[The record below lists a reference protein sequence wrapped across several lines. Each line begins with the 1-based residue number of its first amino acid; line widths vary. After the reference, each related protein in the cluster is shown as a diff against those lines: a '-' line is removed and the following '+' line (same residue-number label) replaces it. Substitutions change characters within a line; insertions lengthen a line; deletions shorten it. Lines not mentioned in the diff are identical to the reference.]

1 MRIPIVLISYP
12 SLPIFTSAV
21 SAGGNFSLLPSI
33 SQKERMSHH
42 SNGDSTVENGHVT
55 KENGS
60 VSTKIGDVIKE
71 NNDVITRDVPPA
83 LMPVVA
89 GLTSK
94 RKRVPYWYLYDTRG
108 SEIFEEVVTTSKTY
122 TVWKNEYSV
131 LQRHSDDIA
140 SKATSP
146 VVLVDLGS
154 GASSKTRLVIEAMLK
169 RHGTLTFVPVDVS
182 KEHIEEVGKQLERD
196 YEGLTVEP
204 FGGLFVDGLRYLS
217 TRQEQKVIL
226 FLGNS
231 FSNTCIYEQV
241 DLMKEIRAQFTAKDR
256 FVMGLDMNVD
266 RESLLKA
273 YGQQWVT
280 FQKDNPIRRL
290 NEDFDGDMDAA
301 KFEFINDFKENPADG
316 DTPSYVTG
324 YWRSLAAQRVNF
336 RKLGLNLDFQ
346 SGEKFFFSDGPNWSC
361 KWNLHQIRRLAEKSG
376 FALEDYWTNDAEDCG
391 LVCFAPVP

>member
-1 MRIPIVLISYP
+1 MMLQQEKMNQHGNG
-12 SLPIFTSAV
+12 V
-21 SAGGNFSLLPSI
+21 STVD
-33 SQKERMSHH
+33 
-42 SNGDSTVENGHVT
+42 NGDVT
-55 KENGS
+55 KAKRS
-60 VSTKIGDVIKE
+60 VTTMKGDVIKE
-71 NNDVITRDVPPA
+71 KNCVITRDVPPA

-108 SEIFEEVVTTSKTY
+108 SEIFEELVTTSETY
-122 TVWKNEYSV
+122 TVWKKEYSV
-131 LQRHSDDIA
+131 LQSHSDDIA
-140 SKATSP
+140 SKTTSP

-241 DLMKEIRAQFTAKDR
+241 DLMKEIRAQLTAKDR

-290 NEDFDGDMDAA
+290 NEDFDGDMDPA
-301 KFEFINDFKENPADG
+301 KFELITDFVENPADG

-376 FALEDYWTNDAEDCG
+376 FALEDCWTNGAEDCG